1 MHEIQPFL
9 NSIGQIL
16 SESSKI
22 EEQLKVK
29 GISEDINYS
38 YYNIFSNS
46 LYQFDGEKI
55 IINNDLQTKS
65 TKGI

>member
-16 SESSKI
+16 AESSKI
-22 EEQLKVK
+22 EEQLKVQ